1 MEDRH
6 SGPGSTDAED
16 VRSVRPHLSRQQR
29 DAATRLA
36 GLLKDSPIPP
46 LELPRNLSLYLS
58 REHLGDLVT
67 TVELYR
73 RILDVPG
80 EVMEF
85 GVRWGRRM
93 SLFVT
98 LRELLEPH
106 NYTRRVVGFDT
117 FSGFPRISREDGD
130 HPTLKE
136 GSLSVTDGFISHLS
150 AVLETHEH
158 ESLDRHVERFQLC
171 VGDAPNTL
179 CTYLESHQEAL
190 ISLAYFDLDLYEP
203 TKTCLELVLPRMGK
217 GSILAFDQLS
227 QLNFPG
233 ETRAMREIVHLPDLR
248 LERFT
253 FHPYPVFTVL

>member
-6 SGPGSTDAED
+6 SELGSTDAKD
-16 VRSVRPHLSRQQR
+16 GRSVRPHLSRQQR
-29 DAATRLA
+29 DAAIRLA
-36 GLLKDSPIPP
+36 GLLQDSPIPP

-85 GVRWGRRM
+85 GVRWGRR
-93 SLFVT
+93 LAVFVA

-117 FSGFPRISREDGD
+117 FSGFPRIRREDGD
-130 HPTLKE
+130 HPKLKE
-136 GSLSVTDGFISHLS
+136 GSLSVTDGFVSHLS
-150 AVLETHEH
+150 AVLETHER
-158 ESLDRHVERFQLC
+158 ESLDCHVERFQLC
-171 VGDAPNTL
+171 VGDAPDTL
-179 CTYLESHQEAL
+179 GAYLEVHQEAL

-203 TKTCLELVLPRMGK
+203 TRTCLELVLPRMGK
-217 GSILAFDQLS
+217 GSVLAFDELS

-233 ETRAMREIVHLPDLR
+233 ETRAMREVLHLRDLR
-248 LERFT
+248 LERFP